1 VEEWASRSRSNGEI
15 VVTAYRKL
23 LPIEAR
29 LLSEHLARLTPSDK
43 SLRFMGAMS
52 DEALQ
57 AHCDSI
63 DWFRTVV
70 IGFFDAGILRGAAEL
85 QVAGK
90 GLPMLYEV
98 AVTVETAWQ
107 DQGVGTELLRRA
119 LLITRNRAA
128 RGLHITCFSDNYRI
142 QHVAAKF
149 GAHFQNRAGHSEAD
163 ILTPGPTYWS
173 LCAEAAE
180 DGVAWMNF
188 WFDRTAAM
196 LPQGA
201 PNRAH
206 LAARA
211 LAN

>member
-1 VEEWASRSRSNGEI
+1 
-15 VVTAYRKL
+15 VTAYRKL

-29 LLSEHLARLTPSDK
+29 LLSGHLARLTPGDK

-57 AHCDSI
+57 VHCDGI

-70 IGFFDAGILRGAAEL
+70 IGFFDAGVLRGAAEV

-90 GLPMLYEV
+90 RLPMLCEV

-163 ILTPGPTYWS
+163 ILTPAPTYWS

-180 DGVAWMNF
+180 DGAAWMNF
-188 WFDRTAAM
+188 WFDQTAAM
-196 LPQGA
+196 LPQDPA
-201 PNRAH
+201 NRAP

>member
-1 VEEWASRSRSNGEI
+1 M
-15 VVTAYRKL
+15 TAYRKL

-29 LLSEHLARLTPSDK
+29 LLSSHLVRLTPGDK

-57 AHCDSI
+57 AHCDGI

-70 IGFFDAGILRGAAEL
+70 IGFFDAGVLRGAAEL

-90 GLPMLYEV
+90 RLPLLCEA

-107 DQGVGTELLRRA
+107 DRGVGTELLRRA

-128 RGLHITCFSDNYRI
+128 RGMHITCFSDNYRI

-163 ILTPGPTYWS
+163 ILTPAPTYWS

-180 DGVAWMNF
+180 DSAAWMNF
-188 WFDRTAAM
+188 WFDQTAAM
-196 LPQGA
+196 LPKDS
-201 PNRAH
+201 PNRAP
-206 LAARA
+206 LTARA